1 MSPAPRGSRARQ
13 GDAARTTK
21 PATPRPGR
29 SGRPAARRR
38 RRPADPARAWARTLD
53 RTRPGLLPFTL
64 DQLATVYGRPSW
76 SRRLDPTSE
85 LVLTILSQN
94 SADLNAERAFEA
106 LRAAYPPPAE
116 AGHIAGHRA
125 GHIAGHRAD
134 PRERA
139 DGWGGKGIEA
149 GAAPDWAAVEH
160 APLPEL
166 VDVIRPG
173 GLAPQKAPR
182 IQGSLA
188 TIREA
193 TGGYSLEFLGEMP
206 ALEAREWLTRIPGI
220 GKKTASVILLFCFG
234 LPLMPVDR
242 HVERVAH
249 RIGLIPPK
257 ATADDAHDLFLAL
270 LAADDTLGPD
280 RAYETH
286 VNLIRHGR
294 QLCQA
299 RRPNCEA
306 CPVGPRCR
314 FVDRRAP

>member
-1 MSPAPRGSRARQ
+1 MSPTPGEAPDGRTA
-13 GDAARTTK
+13 AARAAASATSGSKRTTTK
-21 PATPRPGR
+21 RATTRR
-29 SGRPAARRR
+29 TATRRR
-38 RRPADPARAWARTLD
+38 RRPADPAKAWARSLN
-53 RTRPGLLPFTL
+53 RSRPGLLPFTL
-64 DQLATVYGRPSW
+64 DALATIYGRPTW

-94 SADLNAERAFEA
+94 SADINAERAFEA
-106 LRAAYPPPAE
+106 LRAAYPPPSDA
-116 AGHIAGHRA
+116 HR
-125 GHIAGHRAD
+125 IAGHRAD
-134 PRERA
+134 PKQRA
-139 DGWGGKGIEA
+139 DGWGGKGIVA
-149 GAAPDWAAVEH
+149 GVAPDWAAVEH
-160 APLPEL
+160 APLEEL
-166 VDVIRPG
+166 IDVIRPG

-182 IQGSLA
+182 IQASLA

-193 TGGYSLEFLGEMP
+193 TGDYSLEFLGEMP

-242 HVERVAH
+242 HVERVSH

-270 LAADDTLGPD
+270 LAADDTLGPEK
-280 RAYETH
+280 AYETH

-306 CPVGPRCR
+306 CPIGPRCR